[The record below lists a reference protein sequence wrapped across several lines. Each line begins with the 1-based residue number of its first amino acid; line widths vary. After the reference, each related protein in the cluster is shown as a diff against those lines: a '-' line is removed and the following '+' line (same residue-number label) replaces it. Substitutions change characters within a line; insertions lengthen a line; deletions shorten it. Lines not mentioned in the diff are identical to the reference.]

1 MSAFDRDYMQ
11 TLREHLHKELDRQD
25 RLQEELDRQVRN
37 QRNAGL
43 VLLGVAMLAFWAWF
57 WWSLGA

>member
-1 MSAFDRDYMQ
+1 MTGQFDRDYKQ
-11 TLREHLHKELDRQD
+11 SERERLRD
-25 RLQEELDRQVRN
+25 ELDRQVRN

-57 WWSLGA
+57 WWAFSA